1 MGGEVLSLDPSH
13 SRPPLVSMR
22 REEAKKKA
30 NFPDK
35 LPLKPAD
42 WVIAKFPDAPAWP
55 KEGR

>member
-1 MGGEVLSLDPSH
+1 MLSLDPSH